1 MTNCNVHAYM
11 QVWNHPWV
19 LKLDEQRQNERAE
32 RLAMYGESDDSLG
45 GFIVSGSE
53 EEEEEDDEK
62 EEKVR
67 KKAKKK
73 KKKKVRISVKC
84 KREEWPRLFVA
95 SNECCSSL
103 LPSLQ
108 PSPQIGSSRVSS
120 RSSSVCSAHPSNL
133 RSRST
138 TPSNEVI
145 ILSSSNEDNDIPSII
160 DCNIKSVKSEDV
172 TLPDS
177 TSSSIP
183 GPDGVQSV
191 QPVSLRPESPPLWYH
206 DLLSEECETRMDMSG
221 KLLFLFE
228 LLQEAEKLKEK
239 VLVFTQS
246 LLTLDIIEMF
256 LNKQEF
262 GDWTP
267 GIDYYRLDGSTKS
280 DIRTSY
286 MAEFNAKDN
295 NRFVVATCV
304 GCMSWGRGCNPSLL
318 QCLNVFFV

>member
-1 MTNCNVHAYM
+1 MKTVFLISKTSKEGTLI
-11 QVWNHPWV
+11 Q
-19 LKLDEQRQNERAE
+19 
-32 RLAMYGESDDSLG
+32 LANLT
-45 GFIVSGSE
+45 VSSP
-53 EEEEEDDEK
+53 D
-62 EEKVR
+62 
-67 KKAKKK
+67 
-73 KKKKVRISVKC
+73 
-84 KREEWPRLFVA
+84 LVA
-95 SNECCSSL
+95 SDECCSSL

-108 PSPQIGSSRVSS
+108 PSPQCGSSLRSS

-133 RSRST
+133 HSRST
-138 TPSNEVI
+138 TPSNDI
-145 ILSSSNEDNDIPSII
+145 IVLSSGSEDDDKPCII
-160 DCNIKSVKSEDV
+160 DCNIKSVKSEDT

-183 GPDGVQSV
+183 GPSGVQPA
-191 QPVSLRPESPPLWYH
+191 QPLSLRPESPPRWYH
-206 DLLSEECETRMDMSG
+206 DLLLEECENKMDISG

-256 LNKQEF
+256 LNKEEF

-267 GIDYYRLDGSTKS
+267 GMDYYRLDGSTKS

-295 NRFVVATCV
+295 SRFVVAT
-304 GCMSWGRGCNPSLL
+304 
-318 QCLNVFFV
+318 